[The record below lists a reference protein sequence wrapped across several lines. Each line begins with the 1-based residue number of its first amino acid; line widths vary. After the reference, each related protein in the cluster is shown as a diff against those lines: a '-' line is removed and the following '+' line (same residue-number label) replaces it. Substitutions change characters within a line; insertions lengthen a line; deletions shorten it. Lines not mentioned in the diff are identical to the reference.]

1 MSTKDKFDLKKQVA
15 ENSTKIEQL
24 ETRLLQS
31 LENYNDLINTV
42 KEQTKLIE
50 DLHNNLRVLAI
61 FIKENELTEKFSD
74 FLKEKKADEV
84 TEEAVEE

>member
-74 FLKEKKADEV
+74 FLKEKQIEEGNKDEQPK
-84 TEEAVEE
+84 